1 MWGTVSLI
9 DKNGSFRGEARF
21 DTLKEAE
28 QYMDDYK
35 KRMKKQVDVKVF
47 DESKAE
53 TTQKN

>member
-21 DTLKEAE
+21 NTLKEAE